1 MFKEQKGITLIALVI
16 TIIVLLILA
25 GVTIAMLGG
34 NNGTPA
40 KANEAAAKDAVAAAK
55 DQLNLLA
62 MDTLTT
68 FYDTTYVQET
78 STTQKNLKA
87 GNAVAK
93 AFSEIATDSTTKKA
107 TTGYEGVTF
116 EEKPSAQSGGAYSRT
131 LKIQSTKDTSVKA
144 TATIDDNGNNNICH
158 NIHNRCIIWKLF
170 YISNIQNSKTSRY
183 SSYSFI
189 LS

>member
-78 STTQKNLKA
+78 STTQKDLKA
-87 GNAVAK
+87 GDAVAK
-93 AFSEIATDSTTKKA
+93 AFSQISTDSAKKA

-116 EEKPSAQSGGAYSRT
+116 ETKPAETSANSGTYSRS
-131 LKIQSTKDTSVKA
+131 LVIQSTKDTSVRA
-144 TATIDDNGNNNICH
+144 TATIADNGSVT
-158 NIHNRCIIWKLF
+158 W
-170 YISNIQNSKTSRY
+170 Q
-183 SSYSFI
+183 
-189 LS
+189 

>member
-1 MFKEQKGITLIALVI
+1 MFKQQKGITLIALVI

-68 FYDTTYVQET
+68 FYDTTYVQGT
-78 STTQKNLKA
+78 STAQKNLKA
-87 GNAVAK
+87 GDAVAK
-93 AFSEIATDSTTKKA
+93 AFSQIATDSTTKKA

-116 EEKPSAQSGGAYSRT
+116 EEKPSASTTETGTYSRT

-144 TATIDDNGNNNICH
+144 TATIDDNGSVTWANN
-158 NIHNRCIIWKLF
+158 
-170 YISNIQNSKTSRY
+170 
-183 SSYSFI
+183 
-189 LS
+189 